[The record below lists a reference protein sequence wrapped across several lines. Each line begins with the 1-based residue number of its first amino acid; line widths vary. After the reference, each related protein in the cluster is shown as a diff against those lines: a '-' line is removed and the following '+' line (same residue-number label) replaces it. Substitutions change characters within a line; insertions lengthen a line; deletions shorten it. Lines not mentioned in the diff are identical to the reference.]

1 MKKIQI
7 DLHER
12 SYCVL
17 TGNNILKEIGNIVKK
32 YETNRNIALISGEH
46 VKKLYK
52 DIVQKSLIEN
62 GYIVH
67 FIKMPSGEENKNF
80 KTVQYLYDK
89 ILDSNLDRSSVVIAL
104 GGGVLGDT
112 AGFVAA
118 TIFRGIDL
126 IQIPTTL
133 LSQVDS
139 SIGGKVGINHERGK
153 NLIGAFYQ
161 PKVVIVD
168 SNVLKTLEFRDMV
181 SGFGEIIKYGI
192 IRDRI
197 FTNFLLENY
206 QNILLLNDM
215 DCVNYAIYRSIEIK
229 SSIVSADEKEGSLRM
244 ILNFGHTIG
253 HAIEVT
259 EGYGKF
265 AHGEAVIVGMCGA
278 IKLSA
283 NLGILNSNEAKGII
297 NNLEKIPIAPSLKKL
312 DEEKMLEAMYHD
324 KKVKN
329 GKIRFVLLNKIGETE
344 IKDDVPD
351 EQIIEV
357 IKWIKEL
364 KFVSS
369 IK

>member
-1 MKKIQI
+1 MQKIQI

-17 TGNNILKEIGNIVKK
+17 TGNGILKDVGKIIKN
-32 YETNRNIALISGEH
+32 YEAKTNIALISSEH
-46 VKKLYK
+46 VTKLYK
-52 DIVQKSLIEN
+52 DTVQKSLIEN
-62 GYIVH
+62 GYKVH
-67 FIKMPSGEENKNF
+67 FIKMPSGEKNKNF
-80 KTVQYLYDK
+80 ATVQYLYDRL
-89 ILDSNLDRSSVVIAL
+89 LDLQFDRSSVIVAL

-153 NLIGAFYQ
+153 NLIGSFYQ

-168 SNVLKTLEFRDMV
+168 PLVLKTLDFRERV
-181 SGFGEIIKYGI
+181 SGFGEVIKYGI
-192 IRDRI
+192 IKDRI
-197 FTNFLLENY
+197 FTKFLLENFDE
-206 QNILLLNDM
+206 ILSLNNM
-215 DCVNYAIYRSIEIK
+215 EHVNYAISRSIEIK
-229 SSIVSADEKEGSLRM
+229 SAIVSSDEKEDSLRM

-253 HAIEVT
+253 HGIEVS
-259 EGYGKF
+259 EGYGVF
-265 AHGEAVIVGMCGA
+265 THGEAVIVGMCGA
-278 IKLSA
+278 IKLSSDIG
-283 NLGILNSNEAKGII
+283 NLDKAESEKLIKSLT
-297 NNLEKIPIAPSLKKL
+297 KIPITPMVENLK
-312 DEEKMLEAMYHD
+312 EHEVLEAMYHD

-329 GKIRFVLLNKIGETE
+329 GKIRFVLLNKIGENVVR
-344 IKDDVPD
+344 DDVTD

-364 KFVSS
+364 KFG
-369 IK
+369 

>member
-1 MKKIQI
+1 MQKIQV

-12 SYCVL
+12 SYNVII
-17 TGNNILKEIGNIVKK
+17 GNNILKGIGKIIKK
-32 YETNRNIALISGEH
+32 YPISKNIALISSEH
-46 VKKLYK
+46 VTELYENT
-52 DIVQKSLIEN
+52 VEKSLIEN
-62 GYIVH
+62 GYKVH
-67 FIKMPSGEENKNF
+67 FIKMPSGEKNKNL

-89 ILDSNLDRSSVVIAL
+89 ILDLNFDRSSVIIAL

-118 TIFRGIDL
+118 TIFRGIEL

-153 NLIGAFYQ
+153 NLVGAFYQ

-168 SNVLKTLEFRDMV
+168 PNVLKTLEFRERV
-181 SGFGEIIKYGI
+181 SGFGEVIKYGI
-192 IRDRI
+192 IKDRI

-206 QNILLLNDM
+206 KDILLLKNM
-215 DCVNYAIYRSIEIK
+215 DYVNYAISRSIEIK
-229 SSIVSADEKEGSLRM
+229 SAIVSADEKESLLRM

-265 AHGEAVIVGMCGA
+265 THGEAVIVGICAA

-283 NLGILNSNEAKGII
+283 DIGILDTNEAEKLI
-297 NNLEKIPIAPSLKKL
+297 NNLKKIPVVPSVNHL
-312 DEEKMLEAMYHD
+312 DEEKILEAIYYD
-324 KKVKN
+324 KKIKN
-329 GKIRFVLLNKIGETE
+329 GKVRFVLLNKIGETE
-344 IKDDVPD
+344 IRDDVSD

-364 KFVSS
+364 NFDSS
-369 IK
+369 IS